1 MPPKLIE
8 KEYVGIPVSPGVAI
22 GKVFLFDSEEDV
34 VIKHK
39 LNKEDIPRE
48 IARFEDALI
57 ATRKEIQDIQKKIA
71 KSLGAEHAEILNA
84 HLLVLEDRALIE
96 EVIKK
101 LNKEKVNVEYVFST
115 VSKKYANIFSKME
128 DEYLKERS
136 SDIRDVERRVL
147 HNLVGKKKQDLA
159 NLTDE
164 VIVVAYDLAP
174 TDTALMHKEK
184 VIGFATDIGGKTSHT
199 AIMARAL
206 GIPAIVGLHDV
217 SKRIP
222 SDATIIIDGHRGILV
237 VHPAKA
243 TLKRYAEEQTKL
255 EIFEEKLAGLK
266 NLPAQ
271 TKDGHRVQLA
281 ANIEMPEEVESV
293 LAHGADGIGLYRT
306 EFFYMN
312 RNDLPS
318 EEEQYRAY
326 MSVAEKV
333 MPNSMV
339 VRTLDLGGDKFLSHL
354 QVAKEMNPFL
364 GWRAIR
370 FCLAR
375 PDVFKVQ
382 LRAILRASVLLNIK
396 IMYPMISGV
405 GELQQA
411 NVVLKEVMADLRKEK
426 IPFDENIQV
435 GAMIEIPSAAITAD
449 LLAKEVDFFSI
460 GTNDLIQ
467 YSLAIDR
474 VNEKV
479 AYLYEPM
486 HPGILRLIKNVVDAG
501 HKEGL
506 WVGMCGEMA
515 GDLAAVLILLGLG
528 LDELSTSAVMVPEI
542 KKVIRSVSM
551 EETRELAK
559 RVLEMPYPQ
568 QIKMEALKL
577 LKKAT
582 PELVDLNIK

>member
-1 MPPKLIE
+1 MVKHPE
-8 KEYVGIPVSPGVAI
+8 KEYTGIPVSPGVAI
-22 GKVFLFDSEEDV
+22 GKVFLFDSEEDFV
-34 VIKHK
+34 SKHK
-39 LNKEDIPRE
+39 IDKQEIPHE

-57 ATRKEIQDIQKKIA
+57 ATRKEILDIQKKIS
-71 KSLGAEHAEILNA
+71 KSLGAEHAEIFNA

-96 EVIKK
+96 EVIKD
-101 LNKEKVNVEYVFST
+101 LNTKKVNVEYIFSN
-115 VSKKYANIFSKME
+115 VAKKYAKIFSKME

-136 SDIRDVERRVL
+136 SDIRDVSRRVL
-147 HNLVGKKKQDLA
+147 HNLVGRKKQDLA
-159 NLTDE
+159 NLEEE

-174 TDTALMHKEK
+174 SDTALMHKES
-184 VIGFATDIGGKTSHT
+184 VIGFVTDIGGKTSHT

-206 GIPAIVGLHDV
+206 GIPAVVGLHDV

-222 SDATIIIDGHRGILV
+222 SDATVIIDGHRGAVIV
-237 VHPAKA
+237 NPSKP

-266 NLPAQ
+266 TLPAQ
-271 TKDGHRVQLA
+271 TKDGYRIQLA

-312 RNDLPS
+312 RNDLPG
-318 EEEQYRAY
+318 EEEQFRAY
-326 MSVAEKV
+326 KMVADRVAPQSVI
-333 MPNSMV
+333 

-354 QVAKEMNPFL
+354 QVPREMNPFL

-375 PDVFKVQ
+375 PDIFKVQ
-382 LRAILRASVLLNIK
+382 LRAILRASVKKNIK

-405 GELQQA
+405 GEVIEA
-411 NVVLKEVMADLRKEK
+411 NAMLDEVKEELRREK
-426 IPFDENIQV
+426 QPFDENIEV
-435 GAMIEIPSAAITAD
+435 GAMIEIPSAALTAD

-486 HPGILRLIKNVVDAG
+486 HPGIIRLVKHVVEEG
-501 HKEGL
+501 HKEGI

-515 GDLAAVLILLGLG
+515 GDLAAVLVLLGLG
-528 LDELSTSAVMVPEI
+528 LDELSTSAVMIPEI
-542 KKVIRSVSM
+542 KKIIRSVSR
-551 EETRELAK
+551 EEARELA
-559 RVLEMPYPQ
+559 VAVCGMSSPVE
-568 QIKMEALKL
+568 IKKEALKL
-577 LKKAT
+577 LKKVT
-582 PELVDLNIK
+582 PELVDMKVE

>member
-1 MPPKLIE
+1 MPPKLSE
-8 KEYVGIPVSPGVAI
+8 REYTGIPVSPGVAI

-34 VIKHK
+34 VSKHK
-39 LNKEDIPRE
+39 INKEDIPRE

-57 ATRKEIQDIQKKIA
+57 ETRKEIQEIQKKIS
-71 KSLGAEHAEILNA
+71 KSLGAEHGEIFNA

-101 LNKEKVNVEYVFST
+101 LNKEKVNVEYIFSN
-115 VSKKYANIFSKME
+115 VSQKYAKIFSKME

-147 HNLVGKKKQDLA
+147 HNLVGRKKQDLA
-159 NLTDE
+159 NLAEE

-206 GIPAIVGLHDV
+206 GIPAVVGLHDV
-217 SKRIP
+217 SKRVP
-222 SDATIIIDGHRGILV
+222 PDATIIIDGHRGLLIV
-237 VHPAKA
+237 NPAKA

-271 TKDGHRVQLA
+271 TKDGHRIELS
-281 ANIEMPEEVESV
+281 ANIELPEEVESV
-293 LAHGADGIGLYRT
+293 LAHGADGIGLYRS
-306 EFFYMN
+306 EFFFMS
-312 RNDLPS
+312 RNDLPD
-318 EEEQYRAY
+318 EEEQYKAY
-326 MSVAEKV
+326 KMVADKMAPKPV
-333 MPNSMV
+333 I

-375 PDVFKVQ
+375 PDIFKVQ
-382 LRAILRASVLLNIK
+382 LRAILRASVNKNLK

-405 GELQQA
+405 GEVKQA
-411 NVVLKEVMADLRKEK
+411 NVILAEVMNDLRKEK
-426 IPFDENIQV
+426 IPFDEDIEV

-449 LLAKEVDFFSI
+449 IIAKEVDFFSL

-479 AYLYEPM
+479 AYLYQPM
-486 HPGILRLIKNVVDAG
+486 HPGIVRLIKQVVEAG
-501 HKEGL
+501 HKEGI

-515 GDLAAVLILLGLG
+515 GDLAAILILLGLG
-528 LDELSTSAVMVPEI
+528 MDELSTSAVMIPEI

-551 EETRELAK
+551 EDTRQLALD
-559 RVLEMPYPQ
+559 VMTMDTPEE
-568 QIKMEALKL
+568 IKMQALRL
-577 LKKAT
+577 LKKVT
-582 PELVDLNIK
+582 PELVDLKVE